1 MLNIRIETIP
11 HEKQQ
16 YETVGNWFW
25 DVDTLVI
32 HVSNMKNWKYELLVA
47 IHEITETAL
56 CRDRNISEDSV
67 TDFDLEFEARRQ
79 EGNTD
84 EPGDDPN
91 SPYRKEHLF
100 ATNIERLLA
109 AELKVEWDKYEKTIN
124 SL

>member
-32 HVSNMKNWKYELLVA
+32 HISNMKNWKYELLVA